1 MHELSIAMSIIDL
14 ATKEAKKGNATRVK
28 EVELEI
34 GEMAGVDKEAL
45 DFSLRIAMQ
54 HTLLEDAKVNIV
66 EIESLAVCRD
76 CKTRFSPVSM
86 YDSCPHCHSY
96 GVEFLRGRELRLKS
110 LLVE

>member
-14 ATKEAKKGNATRVK
+14 AIKEAEKSKATRVK
-28 EVELEI
+28 EIELEI
-34 GEMAGVDKEAL
+34 GEMAGVNREAL
-45 DFSLRIAMQ
+45 EFSLHIAMQ
-54 HTLLEDAKVNIV
+54 HTLLEDAHVNIV

-76 CKTRFSPVSM
+76 CRTRFSPISM
-86 YDSCPHCHSY
+86 YDPCPQCDSH

>member
-14 ATKEAKKGNATRVK
+14 ATKEAKKSKATRVK

-34 GEMAGVDKEAL
+34 GEMAGVNREAL
-45 DFSLRIAMQ
+45 EFSLHIAMQ
-54 HTLLEDAKVNIV
+54 HTFLEGAQVNIV
-66 EIESLAVCRD
+66 EIGSLAVCRD
-76 CKTRFSPVSM
+76 CKSRFSPVSM
-86 YDSCPHCHSY
+86 YDPCPHCHSY